1 MRHPIQKFSAVV
13 VLANLMDAQGQLN
26 EETEERVKTGV
37 SALHRGLAPA
47 IVMCGW
53 AYRDDS
59 DICIADAMARY
70 AVDTLRVDSSNI
82 LTEPSSRDTVGDA
95 VFTKRNLANPLN
107 WRGVLVATSAYHCPR
122 TLEIFS
128 FVYGPTVH
136 VEALPAKGEMTT
148 QLSSSEAKSLA
159 AFRSTFNGVP
169 TGSDEAIYERLRKQ
183 HPFYNG
189 DIYPTIDQR

>member
-1 MRHPIQKFSAVV
+1 MRPAVEKFSAVV

-26 EETEERVKTGV
+26 EETQERVKAGV
-37 SALHRGLAPA
+37 GALKRGLAP
-47 IVMCGW
+47 ILVMCGW

-70 AVDTLRVDSSNI
+70 AVDTLSVDRTSI

-95 VFTKRNLANPLN
+95 VLTKRNLANPLN
-107 WRGVLVATSAYHCPR
+107 WRRVLVATSAYHCPR

-128 FVYGPTVH
+128 FVYGPAAH
-136 VEALPAKGEMTT
+136 VEVLPAQGNMTA

-159 AFRSTFNGVP
+159 AFRSTFNGVAS
-169 TGSDEAIYERLRKQ
+169 GNDEAIFQRLREE

-189 DIYPTIDQR
+189 DVYPKIN